1 MKILKI
7 KINWIN
13 LGKKFIKML
22 ILTIMKKENY
32 VFDKLFWLY
41 KILKFMY
48 YDFIFFLKFKFKNL
62 YLNKIY
68 FYFNILIFF

>member
-48 YDFIFFLKFKFKNL
+48 YDFIFFLKFIFKNL

-68 FYFNILIFF
+68 FYFNI

>member
-1 MKILKI
+1 MMKILKF

-32 VFDKLFWLY
+32 VFD
-41 KILKFMY
+41 
-48 YDFIFFLKFKFKNL
+48 
-62 YLNKIY
+62 
-68 FYFNILIFF
+68 